1 MPMHRF
7 FTFTLL
13 LALMLALYIPAFAE
27 SGAVEIG
34 GGSDTATPQ
43 PVSPPDTPATS
54 EEAPVVLDTS
64 VYQIPELD
72 LTGRLPIK
80 LAEALDAVT
89 NESYSARIARASFER
104 SQFDLNLALAPFDVQ
119 LQAQI
124 GANSTQRSGT
134 STLIANN
141 SISSTRSDFYSV
153 DLSQAFPTGDTFSFQ
168 HQISRQKISQSGA
181 GAQSIPKS
189 YSAELG
195 LSWMHPLG
203 RGLGRAANYWQ
214 AESALNRRP
223 YEQLVYDDT
232 LRNLRLQVYAL
243 YYSIVAQRRALEVRK
258 LNLELAVKLL
268 ERNYE
273 RHKVGLSIRADVLQA
288 ENNVLTQK
296 SLLISDQKTYLDQLD
311 QLALLLG
318 VNQKLDIVQDVD
330 ISPKETP
337 LNIDGDWPR
346 VVAVSSSL
354 KQSQVS
360 LYDAELNV
368 GYLRN
373 QLKPDLGLNVNY
385 NRSGERGTADAAMR
399 NLDNESYGVSLVYKL
414 PWGKRAYK
422 ARLAQGEQDLTTAK
436 VTLQQ
441 SEQSLRQD
449 WEALFRELNS
459 KRSQIALSE
468 NSVTVAQENF
478 DIQTER
484 NKVGLATTLDVI
496 QAQEAL
502 LEAQLGFLRAQV
514 DYQATYLT
522 MMTMVGDI

>member
-1 MPMHRF
+1 MHRL

-13 LALMLALYIPAFAE
+13 LALMLALCIPAFAE
-27 SGAVEIG
+27 PGAVEIG
-34 GGSDTATPQ
+34 GGSHTATPQ
-43 PVSPPDTPATS
+43 PVSPPDTTATAG
-54 EEAPVVLDTS
+54 EEAPVMLDTG
-64 VYQIPELD
+64 VYEIPELD
-72 LTGRLPIK
+72 LTGRLPIG
-80 LAEALDAVT
+80 LADALDTVT
-89 NESYSARIARASFER
+89 KESYSARIARASFER

-119 LQAQI
+119 LQAQL
-124 GANSTQRSGT
+124 GLNSSQRT
-134 STLIANN
+134 NN
-141 SISSTRSDFYSV
+141 PLTTTTKSSFYSA
-153 DLSQAFPTGDTFSFQ
+153 DLSEKFPTGDTFSVS
-168 HQISRQKISQSGA
+168 HELTRSDVRQTGT
-181 GAQSIPKS
+181 GAQVVPNS
-189 YSAELG
+189 YGSSLG
-195 LSWMHPLG
+195 FTWMHPLG
-203 RGLGRAANYWQ
+203 RGQGRAANYWQ
-214 AESALNRRP
+214 VESAQNRRP
-223 YEQLVYDDT
+223 YEQLVYDDS
-232 LRNLRLQVYAL
+232 LRNLRYQVHVL
-243 YYSIVAQRRALEVRK
+243 YYSLVAQRRALEVRR

-273 RHKVGLSIRADVLQA
+273 RHKVGFGIRADVLQA

-296 SLLISDQKTYLDQLD
+296 SLLLSDQKTYLDQLD

-318 VNQKLDIVQDVD
+318 VNQKLDIVQNVD

-337 LNIDGDWPR
+337 LTVDGDWPR
-346 VVAVSSSL
+346 VTTVSTSL
-354 KQSQVS
+354 HQSQVS
-360 LYDAELNV
+360 LRDAELSI

-385 NRSGERGTADAAMR
+385 NRTGTEGTAGHALRD
-399 NLDNESYGVSLVYKL
+399 LDDNSYGVSLVYNL
-414 PWGKRAYK
+414 PWGKRSFK

-449 WEALFRELNS
+449 WEALFREIQI
-459 KRSQIALSE
+459 KRAQIALSE

-514 DYQATYLT
+514 DYQSTYLK

>member
-1 MPMHRF
+1 MHRF
-7 FTFTLL
+7 STFTIL
-13 LALMLALYIPAFAE
+13 LALVLALCIPAFAE
-27 SGAVEIG
+27 PGAVEIG
-34 GGSDTATPQ
+34 GGGSSDTTATP
-43 PVSPPDTPATS
+43 PVSPPDTAAATS
-54 EEAPVVLDTS
+54 EEAPIALDTS
-64 VYQIPELD
+64 VYEIPALD
-72 LTGRLPIK
+72 LTGRLPIG
-80 LAEALDAVT
+80 LADALDTVT
-89 NESYSARIARASFER
+89 NQSYAARIALASFER

-119 LQAQI
+119 LQAQLGI
-124 GANSTQRSGT
+124 NSSQRT
-134 STLIANN
+134 NNPLTTTTKST
-141 SISSTRSDFYSV
+141 F
-153 DLSQAFPTGDTFSFQ
+153 LSAGLSEKFPTGDTFSVS
-168 HQISRQKISQSGA
+168 HELTRSDVRQTGT
-181 GAQSIPKS
+181 GAQVVPNSYGSSI
-189 YSAELG
+189 G
-195 LSWMHPLG
+195 LTWTHPLG
-203 RGLGRAANYWQ
+203 RGLGRAANYWTV
-214 AESALNRRP
+214 ESAQNRRP
-223 YEQLVYDDT
+223 YEQLVYDDS
-232 LRNLRLQVYAL
+232 LRNLRLQVYTL

-288 ENNVLTQK
+288 ENNVFTQK

-318 VNQKLDIVQDVD
+318 VNQKLDITEDVD

-337 LNIDGDWPR
+337 LNVDGDWPR
-346 VVAVSSSL
+346 VVAVSSDL
-354 KQSQVS
+354 HQSQVN
-360 LYDAELNV
+360 LYDAELNI

-373 QLKPDLGLNVNY
+373 QLKPDVGLNVNY
-385 NRSGERGTADAAMR
+385 DRTGTDDTAGRALG
-399 NLDNESYGVSLVYKL
+399 NLDDNSYGVSLVYNL
-414 PWGKRAYK
+414 PWGKRSYK